1 MTRVEVLVVCYSKIR
16 RRAVRNISKAELA
29 IDHFAFGLLGSF
41 SYIHAVN
48 VI

>member
-1 MTRVEVLVVCYSKIR
+1 MTRVEVLVVCYSRIR
-16 RRAVRNISKAELA
+16 RGVRNISKAELA